1 MVVVHYLGEKFRDPY
16 PLTLTLSFSLSPT
29 LSLSLLFKPA
39 DGGKEGGR
47 PGVDRGRRRQF
58 WWRLTGLATQIGKMG
73 VWAARMLGDGDGEFD
88 AASFRSPLAQ
98 IRHQL
103 RREGLDPATC
113 SSPAQIPLSLRAPLT
128 QIRRRC

>member
-1 MVVVHYLGEKFRDPY
+1 MVVVHYRGGEKFRDPY
-16 PLTLTLSFSLSPT
+16 PLTLTLSFSLS
-29 LSLSLLFKPA
+29 LSVSLLFKPA
-39 DGGKEGGR
+39 DGGEEGGR
-47 PGVDRGRRRQF
+47 PGVDRGRRQKL

-73 VWAARMLGDGDGEFD
+73 VWAARMLGDGDGDSD
-88 AASFRSPLAQ
+88 AASFRSPLAR

-113 SSPAQIPLSLRAPLT
+113 SSPARIPLSLRAPLT